1 MYEGLYDTRKGLS
14 PRDSEVIGAMT
25 ARLIFPWDQ
34 WIHRRVD
41 RVTFSDEDALCRDV
55 SVDFT
60 IPYWFHHMRRTPQQ
74 QRRRQLV
81 PLGFLRKGAQIN
93 FTLQDRNYA
102 SLPLL
107 SAPQNAQVA
116 EAVLRYLA
124 ERALNGS
131 VPHQI
136 IADMSSV
143 VRERPEEAEGAYRS
157 LFTARDPV
165 SQQRAALATD
175 RMFAN
180 TAVLFRDSFLALSM
194 ISLARHERA
203 VVHFSLEEQLF
214 NVGGVRQVL
223 GQVLGSPRIVTVGVS
238 SPNEAASYHLEIEAP
253 DGLMITEAVSFQ
265 HTRGGPTIK
274 RNQSASVLRR
284 AHCHF
289 SYVPPR
295 SSAGAYISL
304 QPRRSTVIRA
314 ATLTALLTLASTIA
328 IGARFAHIESE
339 DNAAAAALLLA
350 VTGIVGLI
358 VVRSNEN
365 EMATTLLF
373 PLRVLAVIP
382 AMLGVLAAIIVVVDP
397 APVIGYV
404 CLGLIAALI
413 TVITLL
419 LVRHW
424 RKIREAMA
432 RRN

>member
-14 PRDSEVIGAMT
+14 PGDAEVIGAMT
-25 ARLIFPWDQ
+25 ARLMFPWDQ
-34 WIHRRVD
+34 WVHRRVD

-55 SVDFT
+55 SIDFT
-60 IPYWFHHMRRTPQQ
+60 VPHWFHHMRQTRLRP
-74 QRRRQLV
+74 RRQLV

-93 FTLQDRNYA
+93 FTLRDRSYA

-116 EAVLRYLA
+116 EGVLGYLA
-124 ERALNGS
+124 KRALGTP

-136 IADMSSV
+136 MADMSSV
-143 VRERPEEAEGAYRS
+143 IREKPGEAEDAYRR
-157 LFTARDPV
+157 LFTARDSV
-165 SQQRAALATD
+165 SRQRSALATE

-194 ISLARHERA
+194 IPLARHERT
-203 VVHFSLEEQLF
+203 VVHFALEEQLF
-214 NVGGVRQVL
+214 NIGGVRRVL

-253 DGLMITEAVSFQ
+253 EGLMITEAVSFQ

-274 RNQSASVLRR
+274 RDQSASRLRR

-289 SYVPPR
+289 AYVPAR

-304 QPRRSTVIRA
+304 QPRRSSVIRA

-328 IGARFAHIESE
+328 IGVRFAHIESE

-350 VTGIVGLI
+350 VTGVVGLI

-373 PLRVLAVIP
+373 PLRVLAVVP
-382 AMLGVLAAIIVVVDP
+382 AMLGVLAAIVVVIDP
-397 APVIGYV
+397 KPVIGYV
-404 CLGLIAALI
+404 CFGLIAASITGATSLLI
-413 TVITLL
+413 
-419 LVRHW
+419 RHW
-424 RKIREAMA
+424 RKVRRAMA
-432 RRN
+432 RRV